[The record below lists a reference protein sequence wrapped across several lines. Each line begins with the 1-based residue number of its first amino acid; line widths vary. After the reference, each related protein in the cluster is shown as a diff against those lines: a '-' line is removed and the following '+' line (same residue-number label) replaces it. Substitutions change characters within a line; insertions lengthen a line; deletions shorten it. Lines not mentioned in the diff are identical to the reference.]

1 MYGWH
6 GKLLRIDLTNQK
18 TSIEEIDPQVSKD
31 FIGGRGVAI
40 RYLYDEVD
48 PGVDP
53 LSPQNK
59 LIFATGPLT
68 ATTAPTGN
76 RYMVVTK
83 SPLTGAL
90 AHSNAGGHFPTW
102 MKRTGFDLFIFE
114 GKAEKPVYLWV
125 NEDDVEIRS
134 AEHLWGQDVPATT
147 DALLAETDPNAK
159 AACIGPAGENLV
171 LMAAIMNDKDRA
183 AGRSGVGAVMGSK
196 NLKGVVANGRK
207 NHRERSRRGHAGRL
221 LSA

>member
-83 SPLTGAL
+83 SPLTGAARSL
-90 AHSNAGGHFPTW
+90 QRGRPFPDMDEAHRLRSFHLRGQGGEA
-102 MKRTGFDLFIFE
+102 RLF
-114 GKAEKPVYLWV
+114 V
-125 NEDDVEIRS
+125 
-134 AEHLWGQDVPATT
+134 
-147 DALLAETDPNAK
+147 
-159 AACIGPAGENLV
+159 GE
-171 LMAAIMNDKDRA
+171 
-183 AGRSGVGAVMGSK
+183 
-196 NLKGVVANGRK
+196 
-207 NHRERSRRGHAGRL
+207 
-221 LSA
+221 

>member
-6 GKLLRIDLTNQK
+6 GRLLRIDLNSKK

-90 AHSNAGGHFPTW
+90 AHSNAGGSFPTW

-114 GKAEKPVYLWV
+114 GKAEKPVYV
-125 NEDDVEIRS
+125 SINNDKVEIKDAS
-134 AEHLWGQDVPATT
+134 DLWGKGTYETTDIISCSIDVP
-147 DALLAETDPNAK
+147 
-159 AACIGPAGENLV
+159 
-171 LMAAIMNDKDRA
+171 
-183 AGRSGVGAVMGSK
+183 
-196 NLKGVVANGRK
+196 
-207 NHRERSRRGHAGRL
+207 
-221 LSA
+221 

>member
-6 GKLLRIDLTNQK
+6 GKLLRIDLTNHK
-18 TSIEEIDPQVSKD
+18 TSVEEIDPKVSKD

-48 PGVDP
+48 PAADP

-83 SPLTGAL
+83 SPLTGAV
-90 AHSNAGGHFPTW
+90 AHSNAGGDFPTW

-114 GKAEKPVYLWV
+114 GKAEKPVYVWV
-125 NEDDVEIRS
+125 NEDEVEIRS

-147 DALLAETDPNAK
+147 DALWRKPIPIRKPLALVPRAK
-159 AACIGPAGENLV
+159 N
-171 LMAAIMNDKDRA
+171 
-183 AGRSGVGAVMGSK
+183 SS
-196 NLKGVVANGRK
+196 
-207 NHRERSRRGHAGRL
+207 
-221 LSA
+221 

>member
-1 MYGWH
+1 MNGWH
-6 GKLLRIDLTNQK
+6 FRILRVDLTNQK
-18 TSIEEIDPQVSKD
+18 TSIEDVSSQMAKD
-31 FIGGRGVAI
+31 YIGGRGWAI

-48 PGVDP
+48 PQVDP
-53 LSPQNK
+53 LSPENK

-68 ATTAPTGN
+68 ASPAPTGN

-90 AHSNAGGHFPTW
+90 AHSNSGGDFPTW

-125 NEDDVEIRS
+125 NEDEVEIRS
-134 AEHLWGQDVPATT
+134 AEHVWGKDVPTTT
-147 DALLAETDPNAK
+147 DTLLTETNAK
-159 AACIGPAGENLV
+159 AKVACIGPAGENLV

-183 AGRSGVGAVMGSK
+183 AARSGVGAVMGSK
-196 NLKGVVANGRK
+196 NLKGVVVNGRK
-207 NHRERSRRGHAGRL
+207 NPKFADDQAMR
-221 LSA
+221 

>member
-6 GKLLRIDLTNQK
+6 GKLLRINLTRRE
-18 TSIEEIDPQVSKD
+18 TSVEEIDPQVSKD

-48 PGVDP
+48 PVVDP
-53 LSPQNK
+53 LSPENH

-90 AHSNAGGHFPTW
+90 AHSNA
-102 MKRTGFDLFIFE
+102 
-114 GKAEKPVYLWV
+114 
-125 NEDDVEIRS
+125 
-134 AEHLWGQDVPATT
+134 
-147 DALLAETDPNAK
+147 
-159 AACIGPAGENLV
+159 
-171 LMAAIMNDKDRA
+171 AAIFRP
-183 AGRSGVGAVMGSK
+183 G
-196 NLKGVVANGRK
+196 
-207 NHRERSRRGHAGRL
+207 
-221 LSA
+221 